1 MGQEGNR
8 PDVRPT
14 PRNLA
19 WKLLRHVT
27 GVSDEAFL
35 RRLLPAEATIDQAAI
50 EELLDE
56 LLDSKH
62 LMDSLDSAEG
72 RSQSGLPSELTGRD
86 RLVAQAGLEST
97 GRGRAMFLYVA
108 VRLLRPRVV
117 VETGCFTGWDSA
129 VLLQALDR
137 NGFGHL
143 YTIDLRA
150 EQGRFS
156 QTGPGA
162 GLLAELPIGFLVPSA
177 LKDRWTLIEG
187 DVRDELRRLLGRL
200 PPVDLF
206 FHDSDHS
213 YDHMMWEFTTVW
225 PHLAEQALVVSDD
238 ISWNVALWSF
248 ARRVHRRP
256 VIHRQTPNVGA
267 LRR

>member
-1 MGQEGNR
+1 MAQGGNR
-8 PDVRPT
+8 PDLRPT
-14 PRNLA
+14 AKVLA

-27 GVSDEAFL
+27 GVDDQTCL
-35 RRLLPAEATIDQAAI
+35 RRLLPVEATVDKDSVEA
-50 EELLDE
+50 LLQE

-62 LMDSLDSAEG
+62 LMDSLDSSQG
-72 RSQSGLPSELTGRD
+72 RSHSGLPPELTGRD
-86 RLVAQAGLEST
+86 RLLAQAGLEGT

-137 NGFGHL
+137 NEFGHL
-143 YTIDLRA
+143 HTIDLRA

-156 QTGPGA
+156 QTGAGA
-162 GLLAELPIGFLVPSA
+162 GLPAELPIGFLVPPA

-187 DVRDELRRLLGRL
+187 DVRDELQRLLGQL
-200 PPVDLF
+200 PAVDLF

-213 YDHMMWEFTTVW
+213 YGHIMWELTTIW
-225 PHLAEQALVVSDD
+225 PHLSRNGLVVADD
-238 ISWNVALWSF
+238 ISWNAALWDF
-248 ARRVHRRP
+248 GRRVRRRP